1 MCPILRIAFLVALM
15 CPPAFAADSLP
26 ALGDSAQTVLTPIQE
41 RLLGESIMR
50 EIRKDPDFVN
60 DPDLEVY
67 LSGLGYRLVAASTD
81 NRQDFEFFAVRDDA
95 LNAFALPGGFI
106 GIHTGLLIGA
116 QSEAELAAVLAHEI
130 AHVTQRHLARI
141 LDKQQQSTMESLA
154 MLVATALLARSK
166 NSALA
171 EAVGSVIPAVILQKQ
186 LDFTREHEK
195 EADRVGIQI
204 LKNAGFDPRAMPSFL
219 ERLLR
224 ASRVYDTN
232 SLPDYL
238 RTHPPTTER
247 VADTQNRALQ
257 SPYRQTQDSAD
268 FLYLRARLRAAQGDA
283 TEAVEH
289 FRGQLQDGRYVSEFA
304 ARFGLVCALMRQ
316 RDGKATRAEMSRLRN
331 TAPAHPMIE
340 LLNVQVSKSEKVG
353 GATMQTAKQGLQR
366 FPSYL
371 PLKYEF
377 LNIQLESRL
386 WSDALTDID
395 ELLRTQRGNSRL
407 YEFRARALSG
417 LGRLAEMHQANGE
430 AQALRGNY
438 PAAVFELTEAQK
450 LSSKEFYLS
459 STIEARLK
467 ELRRL
472 EQESKKAKEPVKFS
486 G

>member
-1 MCPILRIAFLVALM
+1 MCQIHRIAFLVALM

-26 ALGDSAQTVLTPIQE
+26 ALGDSAQTVLTPNQE

-50 EIRKDPDFVN
+50 EIRKDPDFVS
-60 DPDLEVY
+60 DADLEIY
-67 LSGLGYRLVAASTD
+67 LSGLGYRLVAASAD

-171 EAVGSVIPAVILQKQ
+171 EAVGSVIPAVALQKQ

-257 SPYRQTQDSAD
+257 SPYRQTQDSTD
-268 FLYLRARLRAAQGDA
+268 FQYLRARLRAAQGDA
-283 TEAVEH
+283 ADAVAH
-289 FRGQLQDGRYVSEFA
+289 FRGQLQDGRYASEFA
-304 ARFGLVCALMRQ
+304 ARFGLVCAMMRQ
-316 RDGKATRAEMSRLRN
+316 RDGKAIRAEMSQLRN
-331 TAPAHPMIE
+331 AAPAHPMIE
-340 LLNVQVSKSEKVG
+340 LLNVQVSKLEKNG
-353 GATMQTAKQGLQR
+353 GAMQTAKQGLQR
-366 FPSYL
+366 FPNYL
-371 PLKYEF
+371 PIKYEF
-377 LNIQLESRL
+377 LNTQLEARL

-395 ELLRTQRGNSRL
+395 DLLRTQRGNSRL

-438 PAAVFELTEAQK
+438 QAAVFELTEAQK

-459 STIEARLK
+459 SAIEARLR

-472 EQESKKAKEPVKFS
+472 EQDTKKAKEPTNFS